1 MMRHSALLEVD
12 NLSVRFKTSQGVLTA
27 VDGVNFKLDK
37 GETLGIVGESGSGKT
52 VLATS
57 LIGLLP
63 NSATVTARDI
73 RFGGERL
80 MNLSN
85 REWRRIRGR
94 RIGMVF
100 QDPSTALNP
109 LRTIAAQIDEAIS
122 IHNGNMTSREIR
134 HRSIELLESVG
145 VLNASAKAHEY
156 PHQWSGGM
164 KQRAIIAMAL
174 SNSPELL
181 IADEPTTA
189 LDVTIQ
195 TQVLDLLRTIQKERS
210 IAMIFISHSLG
221 VVGSI
226 ATHVGVMYS
235 GKIVE
240 CGLSS
245 DVLLRPSHPYTKA
258 LVDCYP
264 EVANVGRRLKTIE
277 GLPPRNFGETQGCRF
292 RERCALGRDK
302 SQCLET
308 DPELRVQINGRSV
321 ACHMSGVTS

>member
-1 MMRHSALLEVD
+1 MPDSALLEVD
-12 NLSVRFKTSQGVLTA
+12 DLSVRFRTSQGVLTA
-27 VDGVNFKLDK
+27 VDDVNFKVDK

-52 VLATS
+52 VLATA

-63 NSATVTARDI
+63 NSATVTARGI
-73 RFGGERL
+73 RFGGEEL
-80 MNLSN
+80 MALSN
-85 REWRRIRGR
+85 KQWRRIRGH

-109 LRTIAAQIDEAIS
+109 LRSIGVQLDEAIS
-122 IHNGNMTSREIR
+122 VHQGNLTKREIR
-134 HRSIELLESVG
+134 NRSIELLESVG
-145 VLNASAKAHEY
+145 VLNASTKVHEY

-164 KQRAIIAMAL
+164 KQRAMIAMAL

-195 TQVLDLLRTIQKERS
+195 AQVLELLRTIQKERS

-226 ATHVGVMYS
+226 SSHVGVMYS
-235 GKIVE
+235 GKLVE

-245 DVLLRPSHPYTKA
+245 DILKRPLHPYSKA

-264 EVANVGRRLKTIE
+264 EVVNVGKNLRLLRDYHHEYLEKLMDADSVSAARWDE
-277 GLPPRNFGETQGCRF
+277 KSLN
-292 RERCALGRDK
+292 ALR
-302 SQCLET
+302 
-308 DPELRVQINGRSV
+308 
-321 ACHMSGVTS
+321 

>member
-1 MMRHSALLEVD
+1 MPDSALLEVD
-12 NLSVRFKTSQGVLTA
+12 DLSVRFRTSQGVLTA
-27 VDGVNFKLDK
+27 VDGVNFKVDK

-52 VLATS
+52 VLATA

-63 NSATVTARDI
+63 NSATVTARGI
-73 RFGGERL
+73 RFGGEEL
-80 MNLSN
+80 MALSN
-85 REWRRIRGR
+85 KQWRRIRGH

-109 LRTIAAQIDEAIS
+109 LRSIGVQLDEAIS
-122 IHNGNMTSREIR
+122 VHQGNLTKREIR
-134 HRSIELLESVG
+134 NRSIELLESVG
-145 VLNASAKAHEY
+145 VLNASTKVHEY

-164 KQRAIIAMAL
+164 KQRAMIAMAL

-195 TQVLDLLRTIQKERS
+195 AQVLELLRTIQKERS

-226 ATHVGVMYS
+226 SSHVGVMYS
-235 GKIVE
+235 GKLVE

-245 DVLLRPSHPYTKA
+245 DILKRPLHPYSKA

-264 EVANVGRRLKTIE
+264 EVVNVGKKLKAIE
-277 GLPPRNFGETQGCRF
+277 GLPPRVFGETHGCRF
-292 RERCALGRDK
+292 RERCTLGREK
-302 SQCLET
+302 SQCSEI
-308 DPELRVQINGRSV
+308 DPELKVQTDGRSV
-321 ACHMSGVTS
+321 ACHITGVT

>member
-1 MMRHSALLEVD
+1 
-12 NLSVRFKTSQGVLTA
+12 
-27 VDGVNFKLDK
+27 
-37 GETLGIVGESGSGKT
+37 
-52 VLATS
+52 
-57 LIGLLP
+57 
-63 NSATVTARDI
+63 
-73 RFGGERL
+73 
-80 MNLSN
+80 
-85 REWRRIRGR
+85 
-94 RIGMVF
+94 
-100 QDPSTALNP
+100 
-109 LRTIAAQIDEAIS
+109 
-122 IHNGNMTSREIR
+122 
-134 HRSIELLESVG
+134 
-145 VLNASAKAHEY
+145 
-156 PHQWSGGM
+156 M

-195 TQVLDLLRTIQKERS
+195 TQVLDLLRAIQKERS

-221 VVGSI
+221 VVGSV

-245 DVLLRPSHPYTKA
+245 DILLRPSHPYTKA

-302 SQCLET
+302 SQCLDT

-321 ACHMSGVTS
+321 ACHMSGLTS